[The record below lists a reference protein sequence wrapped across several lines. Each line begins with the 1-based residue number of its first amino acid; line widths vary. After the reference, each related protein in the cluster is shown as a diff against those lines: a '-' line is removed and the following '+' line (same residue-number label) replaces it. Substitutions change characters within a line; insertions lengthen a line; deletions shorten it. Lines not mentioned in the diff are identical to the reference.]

1 MTEPVFQGRPPA
13 ADIEPRDRVG
23 VPMEP
28 PPEERESRGG
38 ASPARQRPQA
48 RHFHRAGTGGL
59 TPVFGS
65 AQPPHGVSGALRGLA
80 YSIPEHHAP
89 HWMTLLLADRVD
101 VLESRIGRYISL
113 PLRSAGLEGAGESV
127 RKNPLPV
134 LLGALMG
141 MVLLKRLG

>member
-1 MTEPVFQGRPPA
+1 MTEPGMQGRPPA
-13 ADIEPRDRVG
+13 ADIDPRERVG

-28 PPEERESRGG
+28 PPEDRGHHDG
-38 ASPARQRPQA
+38 AVPARQRPKA

-59 TPVFGS
+59 TPVFGT

-101 VLESRIGRYISL
+101 VLESRLGRYVSL
-113 PLRSAGLEGAGESV
+113 PLRSAGFAGAGESV
-127 RKNPLPV
+127 EKNPVPV

-141 MVLLKRLG
+141 VVLLKRLG